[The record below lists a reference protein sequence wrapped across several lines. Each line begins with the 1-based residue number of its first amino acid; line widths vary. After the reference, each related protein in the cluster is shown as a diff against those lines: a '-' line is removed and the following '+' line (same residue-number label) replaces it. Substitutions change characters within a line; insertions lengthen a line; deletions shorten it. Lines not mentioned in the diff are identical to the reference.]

1 MATKQAAK
9 TTEPTTVSEESPII
23 QINKV
28 ARETIFIP
36 IIGTAPL
43 IVSRFSEKAKRAM
56 LDKQQGR
63 RTLKEKRDPQT
74 EYEASLY
81 RLGEGYGFPA
91 VGFKKATIG
100 GARYYGKSVTMTE
113 LRQYL
118 FFSGETSP
126 TEAQMLVR
134 INGEPKLR
142 EDYVRLAGAGRSAD
156 LRYRGEF
163 VDWTAVLEIVY
174 VKTCISRE
182 SVLSLVEAGGMGVG
196 VGEWRPEHNGEFG
209 TYQIDQSRSI
219 NAIDKD
225 RLVTVIDAVKAA
237 ES

>member
-1 MATKQAAK
+1 MATKRAAASQEQATAPK
-9 TTEPTTVSEESPII
+9 ATPSEVI
-23 QINKV
+23 QITRV
-28 ARETIFIP
+28 ARETILVP

-63 RTLKEKRDPQT
+63 TTLKEKRDPQT

-81 RLGEGYGFPA
+81 QLGEGYGFPA

-100 GARYYGKSVTMTE
+100 GARYYGKKLTMTE

-118 FFSGETSP
+118 FFGGETSP
-126 TEAQMLVR
+126 TESQMLVR
-134 INGEPKLR
+134 IQGEPKLR
-142 EDYVRLAGAGRSAD
+142 EDYVRLAGANRSAD

-163 VDWTAVLEIVY
+163 AEWNAVLKILY
-174 VKTCISRE
+174 VKTCISRD

-196 VGEWRPEHNGEFG
+196 VGEWRPERNGEFG
-209 TYQIDQSRSI
+209 TYQLDEKR
-219 NAIDKD
+219 K
-225 RLVTVIDAVKAA
+225 VEVI
-237 ES
+237 EP